1 MRFVKKE
8 YPGPGDKRPKSAKV
22 ESMTASD
29 KGFAQAKSVKI
40 GKYSEEGVQKKVK
53 GAGAAT
59 KGTSFTSYIN

>member
-1 MRFVKKE
+1 MRFEKRS
-8 YPGPGDKRPKSAKV
+8 YPAPGDKRPKKATV

-40 GKYSEEGVQKKVK
+40 GEYSEEGVQKKVK